1 MLHHYSRNGGKKK
14 SVSSISDLSNVN
26 SRRPTPLP
34 LPLSRSSVGFAAA
47 RGPRVR
53 VGHVVVL
60 EARVRCALPLTLT
73 LRGEE
78 RVLET
83 HAGGCGLCA
92 HKIYKKKKHQW
103 LLNNLKLESW
113 VIKTYEPI
121 RFQYANALPRNTY
134 SSSDIIYVKS
144 VHAGY
149 NWDYVTLWI

>member
-1 MLHHYSRNGGKKK
+1 MGGKKKK

-26 SRRPTPLP
+26 RRRPTPLP

-92 HKIYKKKKHQW
+92 HKIYKKKTSSVVAEQSETGVLGHKNIRANQ
-103 LLNNLKLESW
+103 
-113 VIKTYEPI
+113 IPI
-121 RFQYANALPRNTY
+121 CKCTPTQY
-134 SSSDIIYVKS
+134 V
-144 VHAGY
+144 
-149 NWDYVTLWI
+149 